1 MTKTPTYRIIDL
13 ILQEIKSF
21 ESESLPITDR
31 VDFSQYDM
39 VQTIKTHQNKGFL
52 KDWVGKKKGEK
63 DPREFYDIITPMTET
78 NVVNTDIDTDNF
90 DTYTLNE
97 HHEAQSFL
105 AKSLLKNFFKQTTHG
120 KKLND
125 IVEAYND
132 DGNVVVRKVK
142 NELYEPVDLLNLY
155 VIDQSAK
162 TLEDTTAIEKNNMN
176 QTRLRQMTEW
186 TNIDKVMK
194 LCNTGTNGIPYYEVF
209 YRYGELSQ
217 DELSFIKD
225 ELYQTGYEEND
236 EDKDKYVQSLV
247 VMARVKTGKKDIH
260 NNESKGVVVFA
271 EELKP
276 EIIKI
281 SKKLQ
286 ITKYKPYEE
295 AHKGT
300 YKGKWLREG
309 DRQIGIPYQNRANE
323 LANQIRQIMKHLKLL
338 YHTTDENLAGKN
350 VISSVKDGQFITA
363 KDLKVLN
370 NVFPN
375 LTIYAEEWNRNISL
389 AEKALKAF
397 EVATGETLPSSASA
411 TSVAIQNQRVG
422 QFFDFK
428 REKLGLFFSAVF
440 KRWVLPELLKNTDEE
455 EIIEI
460 IGDPS
465 YFEQFIDSA
474 VDGWMATQYLKMI
487 ALKGGIVSPEI
498 ATQLKELKKQEL
510 MKRPVLRAKLL
521 KDFYK
526 QTEIYVDINIT
537 GENFNKQNKIVNGL
551 KLAEILAN
559 PALMQNP
566 EARDIIMEVATSLG
580 FYIKPKAPTSNQ
592 MPVETPNTK
601 LPTKEMSLQ
610 GQTLNENI

>member
-13 ILQEIKSF
+13 MLEEIKDF
-21 ESESLPITDR
+21 ESNPIPLTDR
-31 VDFSQYDM
+31 VDFNQYEM

-52 KDWVGKKKGEK
+52 KDWVGKKKDEK

-97 HHEAQSFL
+97 HHESQAFL

-120 KKLND
+120 IKLNN

-162 TLEDTTAIEKNNMN
+162 TLEDTTVIEKNNMN

-186 TNIDKVMK
+186 KNIDEVMS
-194 LCNTGTNGIPYYEVF
+194 LCNTGTDGIPYYEIF
-209 YRYGELSQ
+209 YRYGELSK
-217 DELSFIKD
+217 DELNFVKD
-225 ELYQTGYEEND
+225 ELYETGYEEND
-236 EDKDKYVQSLV
+236 EDKNINIQSLV
-247 VMARVKTGKKDIH
+247 VMARVKTGKKEIH

-286 ITKYKPYEE
+286 IKKYKPYEE
-295 AHKGT
+295 VHKGK
-300 YKGKWLREG
+300 YSGKWLREG
-309 DRQIGIPYQNRANE
+309 DRQVGIPYQNRANE

-338 YHTTDENLAGKN
+338 YHTTDASFAGKN
-350 VISSVKDGQFITA
+350 MITSIKDGQFITA

-375 LTIYAEEWNRNISL
+375 LAIFAEEWNRNMSL

-397 EVATGETLPSSASA
+397 EVATGETMPSSASA
-411 TSVAIQNQRVG
+411 TAVAIQNQKVG
-422 QFFDFK
+422 LYFDFK
-428 REKLGLFFSAVF
+428 REKLGLFFSSVF

-465 YFEQFIDSA
+465 YFEQFIDA
-474 VDGWMATQYLKMI
+474 TVDGWMATQYLKMI

-510 MKRPVLRAKLL
+510 MKRPALRAKLM
-521 KDFYK
+521 KGFYK
-526 QTEIYVDINIT
+526 ETEIYVDINIT
-537 GENFNKQNKIVNGL
+537 GENFNKQNRIVNGL
-551 KLAEILAN
+551 KLVELLAN
-559 PALMQNP
+559 PVLMQNP
-566 EARDIIMEVATSLG
+566 ETRDIVIEIATSLG
-580 FYIKPKAPTSNQ
+580 FHIKPKAPAPNQ
-592 MPVETPNTK
+592 MPAEMPNTRI
-601 LPTKEMSLQ
+601 PIKEPSIQ
-610 GQTLNENI
+610 EQTLNV